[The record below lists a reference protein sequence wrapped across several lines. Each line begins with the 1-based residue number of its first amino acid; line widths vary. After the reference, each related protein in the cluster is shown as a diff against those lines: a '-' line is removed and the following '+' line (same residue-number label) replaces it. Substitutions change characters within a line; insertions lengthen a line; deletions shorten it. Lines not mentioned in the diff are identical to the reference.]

1 MNTLLKTEYFFLFLL
16 GVFAFAQTGL
26 SWWWFVGLFFL
37 PDLSMLGYLI
47 NPKIG
52 AYLYNA
58 AHYFGTAIL
67 CFVLGKYLHNTYFEV
82 VGIILFSHTAF
93 DRILG
98 YGLKFTDSFQN
109 THLGR
114 IGKN

>member
-1 MNTLLKTEYFFLFLL
+1 MKILLKTEYFFLFLL
-16 GVFAFAQTGL
+16 GIFAFSQTGF

-37 PDLSMLGYLI
+37 PDLSMLGYVI

-58 AHYFGTAIL
+58 AHYLGTAVI
-67 CFVLGKYLHNTYFEV
+67 CFILGKYLNNAYLEV
-82 VGIILFSHTAF
+82 AGIIMFSHSAF